1 MIHRGH
7 GFDWHDGPVL
17 KTVARS
23 YPRIAGLSLAFAA
36 AAAML
41 TGCVR
46 AHADLTVSGDY
57 KVSGTMIAATV
68 PSSPADHGPQL
79 SIPSDLGD
87 QVLVQPYAADGYV
100 GTELSFTNMDFDQFT
115 TLVGGSSAASSDYQ
129 LLLRRVGDLVY
140 FTGSVDLRT
149 MPADHA
155 DVQLK
160 ITFPAD
166 ITSATGAVSDQT
178 VTWNPKPGTI
188 TSLSA
193 TSDLSMLADAAWM
206 RWSVL
211 VAALLCGSVLAI
223 SVLALRAHRRSLR
236 SRSRR

>member
-1 MIHRGH
+1 
-7 GFDWHDGPVL
+7 
-17 KTVARS
+17 
-23 YPRIAGLSLAFAA
+23 
-36 AAAML
+36 
-41 TGCVR
+41 
-46 AHADLTVSGDY
+46 
-57 KVSGTMIAATV
+57 
-68 PSSPADHGPQL
+68 
-79 SIPSDLGD
+79 
-87 QVLVQPYAADGYV
+87 VQPYAADGYV

-155 DVQLK
+155 DVQLR

-166 ITSATGAVSDQT
+166 VTSATGTVSDQT
-178 VTWNPKPGTI
+178 VTWDPKPGAI

-193 TSDLSMLADAAWM
+193 TSDLSTLADAAWM

>member
-1 MIHRGH
+1 MRRT
-7 GFDWHDGPVL
+7 DLSCWQDDPVL
-17 KTVARS
+17 SLRSARPF
-23 YPRIAGLSLAFAA
+23 PRVAGLSLALLAA
-36 AAAML
+36 MAML

-46 AHADLTVSGDY
+46 ARADLTVSGDY

-68 PSSPADHGPQL
+68 PTSPDDHGPQL

-87 QVLVQPYAADGYV
+87 QVMIQPYAADGYV
-100 GTELSFTNMDFDQFT
+100 GTQLSFSNLEFDQFT

-149 MPADHA
+149 VPADHS
-155 DVQLK
+155 DVELR
-160 ITFPAD
+160 ITFPAGV
-166 ITSATGAVSDQT
+166 TSATGTVDDQT
-178 VTWNPKPGTI
+178 VTWQPKPGSV

-193 TSDLSMLADAAWM
+193 TSDLSTLATAAWM

-211 VAALLCGSVLAI
+211 VAALLVGSVLVI

-236 SRSRR
+236 TRRR

>member
-1 MIHRGH
+1 MLSVR
-7 GFDWHDGPVL
+7 
-17 KTVARS
+17 VARPV
-23 YPRIAGLSLAFAA
+23 PRIAGLSLAFAA
-36 AAAML
+36 ALVLL

-46 AHADLTVSGDY
+46 ARADLTVSSDY

-68 PSSPADHGPQL
+68 PASPQDHGPQL

-87 QVLVQPYAADGYV
+87 QVMVQPYAADGYV
-100 GTELSFTNMDFDQFT
+100 GTQLSFNNLEFDQFT

-129 LLLRRVGDLVY
+129 LLLRRVGDLVS

-149 MPADHA
+149 VPADHS

-160 ITFPAD
+160 ITFPAGVSS
-166 ITSATGAVSDQT
+166 TTGTVDDQT
-178 VTWNPKPGTI
+178 VTWQPKPGSV

-193 TSDLSMLADAAWM
+193 TSDLSTLATAAWL

-211 VAALLCGSVLAI
+211 VGALLIGSVLVI

-236 SRSRR
+236 VRRR